1 MKAYVLNIAERCENM
16 TTISLRMDDEM
27 KKELDEMCEAMGMNI
42 STFYMVYT
50 KKALRERKIPFE
62 IEAPQDPFY
71 SKTNLEH
78 IRESDRQIKEG
89 KVVVKTM
96 EELEAWKDYLYW
108 QMQDRKTLKKI
119 NELLKD
125 IQRTPFD
132 GKGEPEGLRG
142 DLSGKWS
149 RRINQKDRL
158 VYEVTDGM
166 IEVVQCK
173 GHYSDK

>member
-62 IEAPQDPFY
+62 IEAPQDPFF

-78 IRESDRQIKEG
+78 IRFSS
-89 KVVVKTM
+89 M
-96 EELEAWKDYLYW
+96 EIAKLLP
-108 QMQDRKTLKKI
+108 MQLTAAARMIT
-119 NELLKD
+119 
-125 IQRTPFD
+125 F
-132 GKGEPEGLRG
+132 
-142 DLSGKWS
+142 
-149 RRINQKDRL
+149 
-158 VYEVTDGM
+158 VTATAR
-166 IEVVQCK
+166 
-173 GHYSDK
+173 